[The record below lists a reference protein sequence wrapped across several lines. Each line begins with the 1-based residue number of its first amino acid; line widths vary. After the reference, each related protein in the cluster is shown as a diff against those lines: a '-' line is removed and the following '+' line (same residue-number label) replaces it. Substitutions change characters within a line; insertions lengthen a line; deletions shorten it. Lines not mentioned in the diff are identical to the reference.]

1 MLGFKVYNVRTAKS
15 YTLNSMVK
23 KMNQKLGTNIKPK
36 YIKMPIKNY
45 VYETLADTTKTKKE
59 LGFKASVSLDEGIS
73 MLIRKRGQ
81 SQYIINRVCT

>member
-1 MLGFKVYNVRTAKS
+1 
-15 YTLNSMVK
+15 MVE

-45 VYETLADTTKTKKE
+45 VRETLADTTKTKKE

-73 MLIRKRGQ
+73 ILIRKRGQ
-81 SQYIINRVCT
+81 S